1 MKGGTLPRT
10 VLAGALIGGLMVG
23 AACGGDA
30 GAHAEHARADGVS
43 SDTARAA
50 PRYRVITVVD
60 GGRITGHVTVSGH
73 PPRDTLVRL
82 AVRVPGCGT
91 RVLIPRVERHGDRLA
106 GAIVWLDAVT
116 EGKPLPIDRR
126 YELETRGCRFRPR
139 VQAAVV
145 GGMLNVLNL
154 DRAEHDTRLTRGDVL
169 LDDVHATDVG
179 QVVPT
184 PKPLAAVGLVQAVC
198 AIHPWARAWIR
209 VFDHPYFAET
219 KRNGTFAMDSV
230 PPGTYRLRVWQ
241 PDLGERDAE
250 VVVTAGKS
258 ASVVVKF

>member
-1 MKGGTLPRT
+1 VTGAALPRT
-10 VLAGALIGGLMVG
+10 ALAIALLVG
-23 AACGGDA
+23 MLAPAACGGDA
-30 GAHAEHARADGVS
+30 GARDDRADTVRTPS
-43 SDTARAA
+43 AAARPA
-50 PRYRVITVVD
+50 PRYHVITVTD
-60 GGRITGHVTVSGH
+60 GGRVTGRVTVSGH

-82 AVRVPGCGT
+82 PVRVPGCGT
-91 RVLIPRVERHGDRLA
+91 RILIPRVERHGDRLA
-106 GAIVWLDAVT
+106 GAIVWLDEVT

-139 VQAAVV
+139 VQAAAV

-154 DRAEHDTRLTRGDVL
+154 DRAEHDTRLTRGDQL
-169 LDDVHATDVG
+169 LDDVHATDAG

-184 PKPLAAVGLVQAVC
+184 PKPLAAPGTVEAVC

-219 KRNGTFAMDSV
+219 KRDGTFAMDSV

-258 ASVVVKF
+258 ASVVVKY

>member
-1 MKGGTLPRT
+1 MSGATLPRIALAL
-10 VLAGALIGGLMVG
+10 VLLAGMLAP

-30 GAHAEHARADGVS
+30 GAHGEPAPAGRDSAAAGPD
-43 SDTARAA
+43 A
-50 PRYRVITVVD
+50 PRYRVITVTD
-60 GGRITGHVTVSGH
+60 GGRITGRVTVSGH

-82 AVRVPGCGT
+82 PVRVPGCGT
-91 RVLIPRVERHGDRLA
+91 RVLIPLVERHGDRLE
-106 GAIVWLDAVT
+106 GAIVWLDEVT

-154 DRAEHDTRLTRGDVL
+154 DRAEHDTRLTRGDAL
-169 LDDVHATDVG
+169 LDDVHATDAG

-184 PKPLAAVGLVQAVC
+184 PKPLAAPGLVQAVC

-250 VVVTAGKS
+250 VEVTAGKS
-258 ASVVVKF
+258 SSVIVQF